1 MTWRLAESLKKL
13 REEVNAKYP
22 TRSKESDG
30 AIGDEKHATRNSDHN
45 PWIKEGSMGIVTA
58 IDITHDP
65 KNGIDSYAF
74 ADMLLHNKDPRIK
87 YVISNRRIGSGST
100 GPAPWTWRKYTGLN
114 AHQHHVHISV
124 KSDKAHYDNRG
135 EWNLSSGKEVL

>member
-22 TRSKESDG
+22 NRSRESDG
-30 AIGDEKHATRNSDHN
+30 AIGDERHATRNSDHN
-45 PWIKEGSMGIVTA
+45 PWIKEGLMGIVTA

-65 KNGIDSYAF
+65 KNGIDSYQF
-74 ADMLLHNKDPRIK
+74 ADMLMANKDPRIK
-87 YVISNRRIGSGST
+87 YVISNKRIGSGSA
-100 GPAPWTWRKYTGLN
+100 GPKPWVWRNYSGLN

-124 KSDKAHYDNRG
+124 KSDKAHYDNRD
-135 EWNLSSGKEVL
+135 EWNLTRKEIT